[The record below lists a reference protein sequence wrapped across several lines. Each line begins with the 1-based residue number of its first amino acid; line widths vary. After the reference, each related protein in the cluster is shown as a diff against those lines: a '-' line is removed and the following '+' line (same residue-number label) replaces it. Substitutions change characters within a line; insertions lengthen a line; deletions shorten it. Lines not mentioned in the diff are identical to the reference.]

1 MAPPFIV
8 VIHEPALLGEINM
21 TDTTL
26 VSRTAPDVPDLTDLD
41 RLAASLEALAVTFG
55 GDPADRFEE
64 NNPAGDEVALVA

>member
-1 MAPPFIV
+1 
-8 VIHEPALLGEINM
+8 M

-26 VSRTAPDVPDLTDLD
+26 VSRTAPDVPDLTNLD

-55 GDPADRFEE
+55 GDPVDRFEE